1 VGSAEAK
8 INPSRRHGDTEKNLD
23 SASSMRRIAVED
35 HGQLARVTFTHP
47 PLNVIDFQ
55 MMDVL
60 LAALQQLEQRRE
72 ISEVIIGGDERG
84 FSAGV
89 DVAVHTPDLIRTMLQ
104 KFHGL
109 ILALVKFPKITIA
122 QVHGACFGG
131 GAELAMVCDMCF
143 TTPDAKWGFPEIT
156 LGCYPPVACTALAAL
171 VGQKRAAD
179 LVFTGRTFR
188 GEDAAEWGLANDA
201 HLEGELQKAIQRTV
215 DHILKLSPAALAVA
229 KKAFYAWDSMHLDKG
244 LARAEKIYLEELMQT
259 EDVKEGI
266 EAWMEKRKPV
276 WTGK

>member
-1 VGSAEAK
+1 MNRTAFDIQG
-8 INPSRRHGDTEKNLD
+8 P
-23 SASSMRRIAVED
+23 
-35 HGQLARVTFTHP
+35 LAHITLTHP

-55 MMDVL
+55 MIDEL
-60 LAALQQLEQRRE
+60 TETLRQLEQRKE
-72 ISEVIIGGDERG
+72 ISVVIIGGSERS

-89 DVAVHTPDLIRTMLQ
+89 DVAVHTPDKVQAMLQ
-104 KFHGL
+104 KFHGV
-109 ILALVKFPKITIA
+109 ILALTRFSKITIA
-122 QVHGACFGG
+122 KVHGVCLGG

-179 LVFTGRTFR
+179 LVFTGRTFS
-188 GEDAAEWGLANDA
+188 GEEAAEWGLANES
-201 HLEGELQKAIQRTV
+201 HPESELQQAIQRTV
-215 DHILKLSPAALAVA
+215 DHLLKLSPAALAVA

-266 EAWMEKRKPV
+266 AAWMEKRKPV
-276 WTGK
+276 WKGK

>member
-1 VGSAEAK
+1 MNS
-8 INPSRRHGDTEKNLD
+8 PSTVSK
-23 SASSMRRIAVED
+23 RIAAD
-35 HGQLARVTFTHP
+35 MQDPLARITLTHP

-55 MMDVL
+55 MMDEL
-60 LAALQQLEQRRE
+60 LETLRQMEQCKE
-72 ISEVIIGGDERG
+72 ISVVIISGGERA

-89 DVAVHTPDLIRTMLQ
+89 DVAVHTPELVQTMLQ
-104 KFHGL
+104 KFHGV
-109 ILALVKFPKITIA
+109 ILALTKFSKITIA
-122 QVHGACFGG
+122 EVRGACLGG

-179 LVFTGRTFR
+179 LVFTGRTFS
-188 GEDAAEWGLANDA
+188 GKEAAEWGLANES
-201 HLEGELQKAIQRTV
+201 HPESELQQAIQHTI
-215 DHILKLSPAALAVA
+215 DHLLKLSPAALAVA

-266 EAWMEKRKPV
+266 AAWVEKRKPA
-276 WTGK
+276 WKNK

>member
-1 VGSAEAK
+1 MDPATSTNRLTVDVRGK
-8 INPSRRHGDTEKNLD
+8 
-23 SASSMRRIAVED
+23 
-35 HGQLARVTFTHP
+35 LAHITLTHP

-55 MMDVL
+55 MMDEL
-60 LAALQQLEQRRE
+60 HAALQQLEQKRE
-72 ISEVIIGGDERG
+72 VSVVIISGGERA

-89 DVAVHTPDLIRTMLQ
+89 DVGVHTPDKVQTMLQ
-104 KFHGL
+104 KFHGV
-109 ILALVKFPKITIA
+109 ILALTRFTKIVIA
-122 QVHGACFGG
+122 EVRGACLGG

-156 LGCYPPVACTALAAL
+156 LGCYPPVACAALAAL

-179 LVFTGRTFR
+179 LVFTGRTFT
-188 GEDAAEWGLANDA
+188 GQEAAAWGLANGA
-201 HLEGELQKAIQRTV
+201 HPEGELQQTVQRTV
-215 DHILKLSPAALAVA
+215 DHLINLSPAALAVA

-266 EAWMEKRKPV
+266 AAWMEKRKPV
-276 WTGK
+276 WKRE

>member
-1 VGSAEAK
+1 MNRTA
-8 INPSRRHGDTEKNLD
+8 LD
-23 SASSMRRIAVED
+23 IQ
-35 HGQLARVTFTHP
+35 GPLARITLAHP

-55 MMDVL
+55 MMDEL
-60 LAALQQLEQRRE
+60 LEALQQLEQRRE
-72 ISEVIIGGDERG
+72 ISVVIISGGERA

-89 DVAVHTPDLIRTMLQ
+89 DVAAHTPDLVQTMLQ
-104 KFHGL
+104 KFHGV
-109 ILALVKFPKITIA
+109 ILALTKFQKITIA
-122 QVHGACFGG
+122 EVHGACLGG

-179 LVFTGRTFR
+179 LVFTGRMFS
-188 GEDAAEWGLANDA
+188 GEEAAAWELANES
-201 HLEGELQKAIQRTV
+201 HPEGELQQAIQRTV
-215 DHILKLSPAALAVA
+215 DYLLKQSPAALAVA

-266 EAWMEKRKPV
+266 AAWMEKRKPA
-276 WTGK
+276 WKNK

>member
-1 VGSAEAK
+1 
-8 INPSRRHGDTEKNLD
+8 LD
-23 SASSMRRIAVED
+23 SAISMKRVHVEV
-35 HGQLARVTFTHP
+35 HGQLARIALNHP

-55 MMDVL
+55 MMDEL

-72 ISEVIIGGDERG
+72 VSVLILSGGEHG

-89 DVAVHTPDLIRTMLQ
+89 DVAVHTPDKVQTMLQ

-109 ILALVKFPKITIA
+109 ILALTKFPKITIA
-122 QVHGACFGG
+122 EVHGVCLGG
-131 GAELAMVCDMCF
+131 GAELAMVCDMAY
-143 TTPDAKWGFPEIT
+143 TTEKAKWGFPEIT

-179 LVFTGRTFR
+179 LVFTGRTFS
-188 GEDAAEWGLANDA
+188 GEEAAEWGLANEA
-201 HLEGELQKAIQRTV
+201 HAEGELQGVIQGTL
-215 DHILKLSPAALAVA
+215 DHLLKLSPAALAVA

-259 EDVKEGI
+259 EDAQEGI
-266 EAWMEKRKPV
+266 AAWMEKRKPV
-276 WTGK
+276 WKGK

>member
-1 VGSAEAK
+1 MNRTALD
-8 INPSRRHGDTEKNLD
+8 IHGP
-23 SASSMRRIAVED
+23 
-35 HGQLARVTFTHP
+35 LARITLSHP

-55 MMDVL
+55 MMDEL
-60 LAALQQLEQRRE
+60 QAALQQLEQRRE
-72 ISEVIIGGDERG
+72 ISVVIISAGQRA

-89 DVAVHTPDLIRTMLQ
+89 DVAVHTPELVQTMLQ
-104 KFHGL
+104 KFHGV
-109 ILALVKFPKITIA
+109 ILALTRFSKITIA
-122 QVHGACFGG
+122 EVRGACLGG

-179 LVFTGRTFR
+179 LVFTGRTFS
-188 GEDAAEWGLANDA
+188 GEEAAAWGLANESRP
-201 HLEGELQKAIQRTV
+201 EGELQQAIQRTV
-215 DHILKLSPAALAVA
+215 DHLLKLSPAALAVA

-244 LARAEKIYLEELMQT
+244 LARAEKIYLEELMRT

-266 EAWMEKRKPV
+266 AAWVEKRKPA
-276 WTGK
+276 WKNK